1 MDVKCADK
9 TPTADS
15 AEDRDNISS
24 GTTTSSL
31 AEQKTD
37 DKSAKNVSGAKL
49 TAALKTSER

>member
-1 MDVKCADK
+1 MDVSADK

-31 AEQKTD
+31 AAQKTD
-37 DKSAKNVSGAKL
+37 DKSAKSVSGAKA